1 MNFGF
6 IYQNNYLELYLFIYK
21 LKSLKEEEEEDT
33 WRMNGCDVVE
43 FPKIEIPLTSSNFGF
58 DALCLIW

>member
-1 MNFGF
+1 MDFGF
-6 IYQNNYLELYLFIYK
+6 IYQNNLELYLFICK
-21 LKSLKEEEEEDT
+21 LKSLKEEEEDT